1 MLGFV
6 LHSDA
11 SFFNN
16 YKAMDKTMGK
26 IKSVDYAPLIKMFN
40 VCIVDDTCAVNPEVV
55 NEYAMSRGYVVHPD
69 VCNEHVLKFVKEV
82 AVNPN
87 ATFYKTVEDVVS
99 KNRYELLID
108 QIVHY
113 MTTYG
118 TDFSLGNGFV
128 PNDMDFSEV
137 PDWTQFKAINPISES
152 ELYDKCVGMLVSG
165 IALNKNTM
173 TALADYV
180 IAYCMDYRTGLDI
193 DSIRNREAQVYIC
206 DRLGIFP
213 RNPMALFRLIMLKT
227 TGDTMV
233 VKNNE
238 TFKKISYGTNTFDM
252 SVLDDGQVAGL
263 STLFYRFKMLFCA
276 LKKNHHSNGPV
287 VNKIRK
293 LAVRNHKPLAK
304 GFWQTVFD
312 TDHTEDEL
320 KSHIGELTAYRK
332 VSLLNLCNRRMR
344 QVPMQM
350 YTIRNRKTFIR
361 ENYCPQTSMD
371 RIGMLSKVLT
381 DSIVDTLRRH
391 STKTVVDEE
400 CDETTRPAV
409 VPVVVR
415 TARDVT
421 VPLPVSEKAFIGNYP
436 CGTRYRMTENNFIGC
451 YWRNEWGTND
461 YDLSF
466 LDENGRK
473 IGWNSSYY
481 DDNHKVV
488 FSGDMT
494 NAEPEATE
502 LLFVR
507 KECPNGFVTVNQYS
521 GNSKSKF
528 RMIFGQENIEHMHSN
543 YMVDPNSIR
552 LDVEIE
558 HENCRDISVGIVNAD
573 SFTLINTNNGN
584 SAVSRYGG
592 WTSKRLDSLILESG
606 CYADSVPLLEAA
618 GFRIVGPDY
627 DGEVDIDFGNL
638 SKDSLIGLMAE

>member
-1 MLGFV
+1 
-6 LHSDA
+6 
-11 SFFNN
+11 
-16 YKAMDKTMGK
+16 MGK
-26 IKSVDYAPLIKMFN
+26 IKSVDYTPLIKMFN
-40 VCIVDDTCAVNPEVV
+40 VCIMDDTCAIDPDTVNG
-55 NEYAMSRGYVVHPD
+55 YAMQKGYVVHPD
-69 VCNEHVLKFVKEV
+69 VCNKHVLKFVKDV

-99 KNRYELLID
+99 KDRFQLLID

-137 PDWTQFKAINPISES
+137 PDWTQFKAINPVSES
-152 ELYDKCVGMLVSG
+152 ELYDKCFGMLASG

-173 TALADYV
+173 TALADYAV
-180 IAYCMDYRTGLDI
+180 AYCTDNGTVIDI
-193 DSIRNREAQVYIC
+193 DSVKNREAQVYIC

-213 RNPMALFRLIMLKT
+213 RNPMTLFRLIMFKT
-227 TGDTMV
+227 TEDSMV
-233 VKNNE
+233 VKNSE
-238 TFKKISYGTNTFDM
+238 TFEKITSGKNAFDM
-252 SVLDDGQVAGL
+252 SVLDYGQVAGL

-276 LKKNHHSNGPV
+276 LKKNHPANAAV
-287 VNKIRK
+287 VNRIRK
-293 LAVRNHKPLAK
+293 LAVTYHKPLAK

-312 TDHTEDEL
+312 TDYTEDEL
-320 KSHIGELTAYRK
+320 RSHTGELTAYKK

-350 YTIRNRKTFIR
+350 YTIRNRKVFIR
-361 ENYCPQTSMD
+361 ENYCPKTSVE
-371 RIGMLSKVLT
+371 RITLLSKVLT

-400 CDETTRPAV
+400 SDETTRPAI
-409 VPVVVR
+409 VPVVVK
-415 TARDVT
+415 TAKDVT

-436 CGTRYRMTENNFIGC
+436 RGTRYRMTENNFIGC
-451 YWRNEWGTND
+451 YWRNEWGTMD

-466 LDENGRK
+466 LDEHMRK
-473 IGWNSSYY
+473 VGWNSGFY
-481 DDNHKVV
+481 DDEKKVV

-494 NAEPEATE
+494 NADPEATE
-502 LLFVR
+502 LLFIR
-507 KECPNGFVTVNQYS
+507 KDCPNGFVTVNQYC
-521 GNSKSKF
+521 GDSKSKF
-528 RMIFGQENIEHMHSN
+528 RMIFGQENIKHMRRD

-573 SFTLINTNNGN
+573 AFTLINTNNGN
-584 SAVSRYGG
+584 SAVSYHDA
-592 WTSKRLDSLILESG
+592 WTSKKLDSLILESE
-606 CYADSVPLLEAA
+606 CFTDSTPLLERA

-638 SKDSLIGLMAE
+638 SKDSLTKLMAD